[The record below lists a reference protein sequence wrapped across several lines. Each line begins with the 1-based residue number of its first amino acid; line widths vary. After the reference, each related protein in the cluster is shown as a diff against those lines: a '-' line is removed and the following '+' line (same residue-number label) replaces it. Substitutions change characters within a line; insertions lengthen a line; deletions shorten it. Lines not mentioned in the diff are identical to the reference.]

1 MNNVPELSLCFN
13 PDQATTFLLDMLRSS
28 TNPLLSKLQL
38 NVRPLLWGGYKQELV
53 TMALQNSGS
62 DISQVGFPL
71 TEDLIAMNALL
82 PISGQLIQKL
92 GGQLAFH
99 PVVWEIAHRHQ
110 EDRLWSMPWLIDPR
124 ALFYWKDIVDQA
136 GINPDAAFA
145 SAEGMEDACQRMKA
159 KGVEYP
165 WVLGMADKFVV
176 IHAITSWV
184 WGKGGDFILPK
195 GNRAVFLE
203 PAALEGIEAFF
214 RLGQYMP
221 RENLS
226 FRSAESHRFFIE
238 RKAAVTIGDYG
249 SLKKFRA
256 AIPPELRDLLGVA
269 LPPGPPLLAG
279 SDLVVWRHSRKD
291 HEVAHALSI
300 LFSTEVQIKYSDY
313 MGALPVTEE
322 ALENLAEPGDSNM
335 DVFIET
341 LDKGRLFATTKFGGM
356 LELQLAAGLTELW
369 ANLSQNP
376 SENLK
381 EIIQKSLEPVRRR
394 FDMMN
399 EK

>member
-1 MNNVPELSLCFN
+1 MNPPELSLCFN
-13 PDQATTFLLDMLRSS
+13 SDQNASFLLDMLSAS
-28 TNPLLSKLQL
+28 TNPLLNKLQL
-38 NVRPLLWGGYKQELV
+38 SVRPLLWGDYKQELV
-53 TMALQNSGS
+53 TMALKNSGA

-92 GGQLAFH
+92 GGRLAFH

-110 EDRLWSMPWLIDPR
+110 EDQLWSIPWLVDPR
-124 ALFYWKDIVDQA
+124 VLFYWKDMVDQA
-136 GINPDAAFA
+136 NVNPHAAFA
-145 SAEGMEDACQRMKA
+145 STEGMEDACQRMKT

-165 WVLGMADKFVV
+165 WVLGMADKFVM

-203 PAALEGIEAFF
+203 EAALDGIEAFF

-221 RENLS
+221 RENIS
-226 FRSAESHRFFIE
+226 FSAAESHSFFVE
-238 RKAAVTIGDYG
+238 RKAAITVGDYG
-249 SLKKFRA
+249 CLKRFSA
-256 AIPPELRDLLGVA
+256 AIPAEMRHLLGVA

-322 ALENLAEPGDSNM
+322 ALENLAEPSDANM
-335 DVFIET
+335 DILIET

-356 LELQLAAGLTELW
+356 LEVQLAAGLTELW

-376 SENLK
+376 SEDLK
-381 EIIQKSLEPVRRR
+381 EIIRKSLEPVRRR